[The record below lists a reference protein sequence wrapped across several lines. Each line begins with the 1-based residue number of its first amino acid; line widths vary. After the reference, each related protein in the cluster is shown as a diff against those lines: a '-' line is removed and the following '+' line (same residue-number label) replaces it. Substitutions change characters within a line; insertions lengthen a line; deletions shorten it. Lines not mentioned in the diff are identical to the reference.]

1 MDLKQITSP
10 LRPDVV
16 KSLCAGDRVSISGR
30 IVTGRDQVHKYLA
43 AGGEPPIN
51 LEGLVIYHCGPIV
64 IQENSLW
71 KIVAAG
77 PTTSMRE
84 EPFEADIISHFK
96 PGAIMGKGG
105 MGEKTL
111 KAICAYGCVYL
122 HATGGAAQ
130 YLAERIVQVEGVY
143 LTEFGQPEAMW
154 VLTVHNLP
162 ALVTMDSHGRSL
174 HASIEDESSKRLKT
188 LYEHP
193 FKERSSH
200 LT

>member
-10 LRPDVV
+10 LKPEVI
-16 KSLCAGDRVSISGR
+16 KGLSAGDMVSISGR
-30 IVTGRDQVHKYLA
+30 VVTGRDQVHKYLFT
-43 AGGEPPIN
+43 GGEPPIN
-51 LEGLVIYHCGPIV
+51 LEGLVIYHCGPLV
-64 IQENSLW
+64 IQESGLW

-111 KAICAYGCVYL
+111 KAMSAYGCMYL

-154 VLTVHNLP
+154 VLTVHNFP
-162 ALVTMDSHGRSL
+162 ALVTMDSYGRSL
-174 HASIEDESSKRLKT
+174 HGHLLDESSKRLKA
-188 LYEHP
+188 LYAHP
-193 FKERSSH
+193 FKKDSH
-200 LT
+200 T

>member
-1 MDLKQITSP
+1 MDVNHITSP
-10 LRPDVV
+10 LRPDVI
-16 KSLCAGDRVSISGR
+16 KSLAAGDMVSISGR
-30 IVTGRDQVHKYLA
+30 IVTGRDRVHKYLA
-43 AGGEPPIN
+43 EGGEPPIN

-64 IQENSLW
+64 IQENGLW

-111 KAICAYGCVYL
+111 KALSANGCVYL

-154 VLTVHNLP
+154 VLAVHNFP
-162 ALVTMDSHGRSL
+162 AMVTMDSHGNSL
-174 HASIEDESSKRLKT
+174 HTSIEDESLKRLKM
-188 LYEHP
+188 LYEHSI
-193 FKERSSH
+193 KKDS